1 MRNEPQE
8 RSLNELIEIAKR
20 AQSILGH
27 LDLEAIAS
35 HDPDAVAKL
44 ASVAN
49 AIQALDDGEDV
60 GFIPGIDENVS
71 SGPPVLDPRQVRRS
85 ELMELLDKAGYS
97 NRLGRIYVEPSDTP
111 GKTARIRRAP
121 GRPAAVRHLPRA
133 GLQPRRRRPRHL
145 HFEPRCVLGD
155 GAETD
160 RRKPLARAAQR
171 AVRKRSGTD
180 RHGAT
185 LHRPTGRRRGVTAAR
200 DGQAPHLR
208 LI

>member
-1 MRNEPQE
+1 MQSEPRE

-49 AIQALDDGEDV
+49 AIQALDDGEEV
-60 GFIPGIDENVS
+60 GFIPGIDENVE
-71 SGPPVLDPRQVRRS
+71 GPPVLDPRQVRRS

-111 GKTARIRRAP
+111 EKPLEFVAHQDGLPLFDICLAPDYSPADGAHGIFISNRGVFSVMVPKPIVENRWRVLRSVPYESEAELIDTVRRYIA
-121 GRPAAVRHLPRA
+121 RPAA
-133 GLQPRRRRPRHL
+133 G
-145 HFEPRCVLGD
+145 EG
-155 GAETD
+155 
-160 RRKPLARAAQR
+160 
-171 AVRKRSGTD
+171 
-180 RHGAT
+180 
-185 LHRPTGRRRGVTAAR
+185 
-200 DGQAPHLR
+200 
-208 LI
+208 

>member
-1 MRNEPQE
+1 MQTEPQE

-49 AIQALDDGEDV
+49 AIQALDEGEDV
-60 GFIPGIDENVS
+60 AFIPGIDEDVKDAA
-71 SGPPVLDPRQVRRS
+71 GPPVLDPRQVRRS

-111 GKTARIRRAP
+111 EKPLEFVAHQDGLPLFDICLAPDYSPADGAHGIFISNRGVFSVMVPKPIVENRWRVLRSVPYESEAELIDTVRRYIA
-121 GRPAAVRHLPRA
+121 RPAAGEA
-133 GLQPRRRRPRHL
+133 
-145 HFEPRCVLGD
+145 
-155 GAETD
+155 
-160 RRKPLARAAQR
+160 
-171 AVRKRSGTD
+171 
-180 RHGAT
+180 
-185 LHRPTGRRRGVTAAR
+185 
-200 DGQAPHLR
+200 
-208 LI
+208 

>member
-1 MRNEPQE
+1 MQSEPQE

-49 AIQALDDGEDV
+49 AIQALDDGEEV
-60 GFIPGIDENVS
+60 GFIPGIDENVE
-71 SGPPVLDPRQVRRS
+71 GPPVLDPRQVRRS

-111 GKTARIRRAP
+111 EKPLEFVAHQDGLPLFDICLAP
-121 GRPAAVRHLPRA
+121 DYSPA
-133 GLQPRRRRPRHL
+133 
-145 HFEPRCVLGD
+145 D
-155 GAETD
+155 GAHGIFISNRGVFSVMVPKPIVENRWRVLRSVPYESEAELIDTV
-160 RRKPLARAAQR
+160 RRYIA
-171 AVRKRSGTD
+171 
-180 RHGAT
+180 
-185 LHRPTGRRRGVTAAR
+185 RPTAGEV
-200 DGQAPHLR
+200 
-208 LI
+208 